1 VASVS
6 VAPRVAARAGFGYE
20 VRVDLDGIGIWSGEL
35 RFGDAGEK
43 RDAAAELEALGY
55 RALWIP
61 DVGGDVFGALRD
73 LLDATSTIVA
83 ATGILNLWMH
93 EAAEVGVGLA
103 ALDVDHPDRTLLG
116 IGVSHSLLIDQTH
129 PGEYAKPLTVT
140 RNYLDQL
147 DAASPTVPA
156 DRRVLAALGPKM
168 LGLARDRAAGAHP
181 YLVTPEHTAEA
192 RATLG
197 NDALLLPEQ
206 HVVLEADPARA
217 RALGRESLAVYLQLP
232 NYVNNWR
239 RLGFTEDDFADG
251 GSDRLV
257 DHIVVWG
264 DEATIAARVQAHF
277 DAGADHVC
285 VQAFT
290 GAERTDFPRAE
301 WRALAPALVGLTR
314 R

>member
-1 VASVS
+1 M
-6 VAPRVAARAGFGYE
+6 E
-20 VRVDLDGIGIWSGEL
+20 LNGIGIWSSEL
-35 RFGDAGEK
+35 RWGDESEK
-43 RDAAAELEALGY
+43 GDAAAELESLGY
-55 RALWIP
+55 TALWIP

-73 LLDATSTIVA
+73 LLDATTTIVA

-93 EAAEVGVGLA
+93 SAADVGQGLA
-103 ALDVDHPDRTLLG
+103 ALDADHPGRTLLG
-116 IGVSHSLLIDQTH
+116 IGVSHSPLIDQTH
-129 PGEYAKPLTVT
+129 PGAYAKPLRVT
-140 RNYLDQL
+140 RTYLDEL
-147 DAASPTVPA
+147 DAASPPVPV

-168 LGLARDRAAGAHP
+168 LELSRDRASGAHP
-181 YLVTPEHTAEA
+181 YLVTPEHTKAA
-192 RATLG
+192 REVLG
-197 NDALLLPEQ
+197 DGPMLLPEQ
-206 HVVLEADPARA
+206 HVVLETDPTRA
-217 RALGRESLAVYLQLP
+217 RALAREGLTVYLQLP

-257 DHIVVWG
+257 DHVVVWG

-285 VQAFT
+285 VQAYT
-290 GAERTDFPRAE
+290 GTERTDFPRAE